1 MWRVSCLFLQG
12 PFHHPCTQGGSHEE
26 EMHAFGYDDDGDDEA
41 ENNTDVDDKRFK
53 LTQIIIQE
61 T

>member
-12 PFHHPCTQGGSHEE
+12 PFHHPCTQGASREE
-26 EMHAFGYDDDGDDEA
+26 EMHAFGYDDDGDNEA

-53 LTQIIIQE
+53 LTQMM
-61 T
+61 